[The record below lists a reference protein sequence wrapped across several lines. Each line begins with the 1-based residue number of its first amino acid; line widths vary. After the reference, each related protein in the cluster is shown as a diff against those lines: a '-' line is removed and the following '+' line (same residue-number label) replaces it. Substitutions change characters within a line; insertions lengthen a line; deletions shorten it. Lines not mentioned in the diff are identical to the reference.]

1 MPDPR
6 ISIVDDDDSLREALV
21 TLLRSC
27 GFEAT
32 GFASAEAFLDTET
45 STFSCIVTDIQMSGM
60 SGFELLKALPKDR
73 PLPAIMITAR
83 LDADLEAKAR
93 AAGAL
98 CLLRKPFASDRL
110 LDCIDRALA
119 Q

>member
-6 ISIVDDDDSLREALV
+6 ISVIDDDDSLREALV
-21 TLLRSC
+21 GLLRSC

-32 GFASAEAFLDTET
+32 GFASAEAFLATET
-45 STFSCIVTDIQMSGM
+45 ANYACIVTDIHMSGM
-60 SGFELLKALPKDR
+60 SGFDLLKALGARQAP
-73 PLPAIMITAR
+73 PAIMITAR
-83 LDADLEAKAR
+83 LDADLEDKAK

-119 Q
+119 R